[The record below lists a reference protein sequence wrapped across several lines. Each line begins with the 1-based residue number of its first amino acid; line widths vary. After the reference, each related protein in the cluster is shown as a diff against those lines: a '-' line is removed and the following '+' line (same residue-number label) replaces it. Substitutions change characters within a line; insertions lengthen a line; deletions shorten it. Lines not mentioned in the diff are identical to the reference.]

1 MGRPTKR
8 KLDYF
13 PLDCE
18 MDDSIEYIEAECG
31 LIGFAILIKLYQ
43 KIYGDKGFYAKWNE
57 KKAALF
63 CKREG
68 CTQEQLYKV
77 LDIALAEGIFS
88 DEKYKEFGILTSA
101 GIQRRY
107 LAIVGENRRSDII
120 TEDEEGFLIGKSNK
134 KEFSGEKPEFT
145 PGKPEFV
152 SAESAQ
158 MKGKEGK
165 ETEIKEKE
173 NLPPSVEAALDEF
186 AQYRKEIKK
195 PFTAR
200 ARSLAI
206 AWLYKIAAKD
216 NELDEAKAVAIIQ
229 QSISRGWTGLF
240 DIKGKSP
247 PRASSGTINRE
258 YDMAELE
265 KALVAKT
272 RRNHE
277 EISDYS
283 GSSAA
288 CRM

>member
-1 MGRPTKR
+1 
-8 KLDYF
+8 
-13 PLDCE
+13 

-134 KEFSGEKPEFT
+134 KEFSGGKSEFTTGKTEFT
-145 PGKPEFV
+145 P
-152 SAESAQ
+152 AESAQ
-158 MKGKEGK
+158 RKEK
-165 ETEIKEKE
+165 EIKEKEKE

-206 AWLYKIAAKD
+206 AWLYKLAAKD
-216 NELDEAKAVAIIQ
+216 NGLDEAKAVAIIQ

-283 GSSAA
+283 GSPAA